1 MASEVLIG
9 AQDGCHSVHSQ
20 VSTPYYP
27 NFAAYSSTDISSGM
41 RACGLKN
48 RSIMY
53 LQLRMAVRAF

>member
-20 VSTPYYP
+20 AGTPYYP
-27 NFAAYSSTDISSGM
+27 NFAAYSTTDKSSGM
-41 RACGLKN
+41 GVCGLKN
-48 RSIMY
+48 RSIMS

>member
-20 VSTPYYP
+20 AGASYYP
-27 NFAAYSSTDISSGM
+27 NFAAYSTTDKSSGM

-48 RSIMY
+48 RSIMC
-53 LQLRMAVRAF
+53 LHLRMAVHAF